1 MIFILP
7 LTEDAE
13 PSLPRLRS
21 WHTMPLLNVDSG
33 ELGLRERGVATA
45 PRSCLL
51 QRVPCQKEEVYRDQS
66 RKGQEKLEDISLP
79 FVKIAVDSV
88 QENECDAQKTQ
99 EQPLSKSEPCLRFG
113 RNENLR

>member
-1 MIFILP
+1 MIFTLP

-33 ELGLRERGVATA
+33 ELGLKERGVATA

-51 QRVPCQKEEVYRDQS
+51 QRVPCQKEEVYRGQS
-66 RKGQEKLEDISLP
+66 RNGQEKLGDIGLP
-79 FVKIAVDSV
+79 FVKIAMDSTTV
-88 QENECDAQKTQ
+88 LAPKHISAGQWRAKLI
-99 EQPLSKSEPCLRFG
+99 QPG
-113 RNENLR
+113 